1 MAHRAFK
8 GSGADFI
15 SALCFMVFGAALA
28 IAALKM
34 RVFNNSLLVS
44 PGLFPLILGGV
55 FVLLGFFL
63 LRSAARRG
71 GRDQAS
77 RILGMENLRAFVTAP
92 KVHKGMTL
100 LFFIVLYVLALGHIP
115 FMWATMAYLIVT
127 FTYLRAMKFQWNV
140 ALAIGAAWAI
150 SFAFSDLF
158 RIPMP

>member
-1 MAHRAFK
+1 MT
-8 GSGADFI
+8 
-15 SALCFMVFGAALA
+15 FGAAMA

-34 RVFNNSLLVS
+34 RVFNDSLLIS

-63 LRSAARRG
+63 LRSAAKRG
-71 GRDQAS
+71 GRGQAS
-77 RILGMENLRAFVTAP
+77 RILGMENLRTFAASP

-100 LFFIVLYVLALGHIP
+100 LVFIVLYVMALGHIP
-115 FMWATMAYLIVT
+115 FVWASMAYLFVT
-127 FTYLRAMKFQWNV
+127 FTYLRAMNFQWNV